1 MVQKDDFTN
10 DIDQYDAIEGT
21 DCMVLDKNR
30 PLAES
35 KKTSFRAFSGQM
47 GWVTRQSRTRP
58 DGQCQCCQTGEG
70 RDELE

>member
-1 MVQKDDFTN
+1 MKPPLNKQKCRFCGKNVVQKGDFTN
-10 DIDQYDAIEGT
+10 EIDQYDAIEGT

-47 GWVTRQSRTRP
+47 GWATRQSRT
-58 DGQCQCCQTGEG
+58 
-70 RDELE
+70 